1 MHNKNKILLVEDELE
16 LAKSVVKYLQESNYL
31 CTHVEK
37 LKNARDLLKN
47 NNFHAVLLDLGL
59 PDGDGFSLIKEIKN
73 KDKTT
78 GVIIISAKDALSN
91 KIQGLDLGADDYL
104 TKPFFMPELN
114 ARINS
119 LIRRLN
125 FEGDNEIIIGD
136 IKIIPDQ
143 MLTLVKEKRVD
154 LTNTEFN
161 LLLYFITN
169 KNRVLSKTNLG
180 EYMSSN
186 YHDYSFSDDLV
197 YTHIKN
203 LKKKLEKS
211 GCQII
216 LKIFMVLVINSVI
229 KNEAIY

>member
-1 MHNKNKILLVEDELE
+1 
-16 LAKSVVKYLQESNYL
+16 
-31 CTHVEK
+31 
-37 LKNARDLLKN
+37 
-47 NNFHAVLLDLGL
+47 L
-59 PDGDGFSLIKEIKN
+59 PDGDGLSLIKEVKE
-73 KDKTT
+73 KDYTT

-91 KIQGLDLGADDYL
+91 KVNGLDLGADDYL

-125 FEGDNEIIIGD
+125 FEGNNEIVIGSL
-136 IKIIPDQ
+136 KVIPEQ
-143 MLTLVKEKRVD
+143 MQLLVNDKNVD

-169 KNRVLSKTNLG
+169 KNRVLSKTNLAD
-180 EYMSSN
+180 YMSSN

-203 LKKKLEKS
+203 LKKKLEKAGS
-211 GCQII
+211 EDY
-216 LKIFMVLVINSVI
+216 I
-229 KNEAIY
+229 KNVYGVGYKFIDS

>member
-59 PDGDGFSLIKEIKN
+59 PDGDGLSLIKEIKN

-203 LKKKLEKS
+203 LKKKLEKY
-211 GCQII
+211 GC
-216 LKIFMVLVINSVI
+216 SDYI
-229 KNEAIY
+229 KNIYGVGYKFSN